1 MKRVEVYIAEG
12 DANRR
17 LGTLEYD
24 ELRGKEVSSF
34 ELDGG
39 YILHPT
45 VPFLGP
51 DIGLFRGKQYPAL
64 SYGFGIFQDAA
75 PDSWG
80 RKIIRRREKRG
91 NLRESDY
98 LLGVFDLTRIGALRF
113 RLEGSESF
121 VNADMHLSRND
132 QVGRMSEANE
142 PRSGRKSLRENPAPP
157 WTTLRTLEDSSRRF
171 EEDDTDEHALSVL
184 LRPGTSLGGARPKA
198 SVTAPDGNL
207 WIAKFPSKED
217 DFDTGAWEFLVH
229 ILAAD
234 AGLHVPEAKAQKFS
248 KTGTTFLCRRFDRD
262 GLRRIPFAS
271 AMAML
276 GCEDRQEEYNGTY
289 LDIAGFL
296 MQHGAKP
303 DEDLPELWRRMVFSL
318 LVSNTDDHLH
328 NHGFVAE
335 HGRWRLS
342 PAYDLNANV
351 KRPQS
356 LSLELDAGVPIE
368 SIGTLLAAADY
379 FRLDK
384 AEAEATLSRIRSA
397 VAKWR
402 DVAARIGISRREQE
416 EMSVCFKE

>member
-1 MKRVEVYIAEG
+1 MKRIEVYVAEG
-12 DANRR
+12 GSNRR
-17 LGTLEYD
+17 LGTLEFD
-24 ELRGKEVSSF
+24 ELRGKEMSSF
-34 ELDGG
+34 ELDGE
-39 YILHPT
+39 YVLDPT
-45 VPFLGP
+45 LSFLGP
-51 DIGLFRGKQYPAL
+51 DIGLFRGKQYPTL

-113 RLEGSESF
+113 RLEGSETF
-121 VNADMHLSRND
+121 VNAD
-132 QVGRMSEANE
+132 G
-142 PRSGRKSLRENPAPP
+142 ENPAPP

-171 EEDDTDEHALSVL
+171 EADDSDEAALSVL

-198 SVTAPDGNL
+198 SVTAPDGSL
-207 WIAKFPSKED
+207 WIAKFPSKD
-217 DFDTGAWEFLVH
+217 DDIDTGAWEYLVH
-229 ILAAD
+229 LLAAD
-234 AGLHVPEAKAQKFS
+234 AGLNVPEAQAQKFS
-248 KTGTTFLCRRFDRD
+248 KTGTTFLCRRFDRN
-262 GLRRIPFAS
+262 GTRRIPFTS

-276 GCEDRQEEYNGTY
+276 GCEDMQEADNGTY

-303 DEDLPELWRRMVFSL
+303 DDDLHELWRRMVFSL
-318 LVSNTDDHLH
+318 LVSNTDDHLR
-328 NHGFVAE
+328 NHGFLAE
-335 HGRWRLS
+335 NGRWLLS

-356 LSLELDAGVPIE
+356 LSLDLDDGVPIE
-368 SIGTLLAAADY
+368 SVDTLLDAAEY

-384 AEAEATLSRIRSA
+384 EEAEAILSRIRSA

-402 DVAARIGISRREQE
+402 DVAVRLGIPRREQE
-416 EMSVCFKE
+416 DMAGCFLK

>member
-1 MKRVEVYIAEG
+1 MKRIEVYIAEG
-12 DANRR
+12 EANRR

-34 ELDGG
+34 TLDED
-39 YILHPT
+39 YVLHPS
-45 VPFLGP
+45 VSFLGP
-51 DIGLFRGKQYPAL
+51 DIGLFRGKQYPTL

-113 RLEGSESF
+113 QLEGSESF
-121 VNADMHLSRND
+121 VNAD
-132 QVGRMSEANE
+132 G
-142 PRSGRKSLRENPAPP
+142 ENPAPP

-171 EEDDTDEHALSVL
+171 EEDDSDEAALSVL

-198 SVTAPDGNL
+198 SVTAPDGSL

-217 DFDTGAWEFLVH
+217 DFDTGAWEYVVH

-234 AGLHVPEAKAQKFS
+234 AGLRVPEAQAQKFS
-248 KTGTTFLCRRFDRD
+248 KTGTTFICRRFDRD
-262 GLRRIPFAS
+262 GSRRISFAS

-276 GCEDRQEEYNGTY
+276 GCEDRQEENNGTY

-303 DEDLPELWRRMVFSL
+303 DDDLPELWRRMAFSL
-318 LVSNTDDHLH
+318 LVSNTDDHLR
-328 NHGFVAE
+328 NHGFIIAE
-335 HGRWRLS
+335 SGRWRLS
-342 PAYDLNANV
+342 PAYDLNANA

-368 SIGTLLAAADY
+368 SIDTLLSAAEY
-379 FRLDK
+379 FRLGK
-384 AEAEATLSRIRSA
+384 AEAEANLSRIRSA

-402 DVAARIGISRREQE
+402 DVAVRLGIPRREQE
-416 EMSVCFKE
+416 DMALCFKG

>member
-1 MKRVEVYIAEG
+1 MKRIEVYVAEG
-12 DANRR
+12 DADRR
-17 LGTLEYD
+17 LGMLEYD

-34 ELDGG
+34 ELDGD
-39 YILHPT
+39 YISHPS
-45 VPFLGP
+45 VSFLGP
-51 DIGLFRGKQYPAL
+51 DIGLFRGKQYPTL
-64 SYGFGIFQDAA
+64 SYGFGIFQDAV

-80 RKIIRRREKRG
+80 RRIIRRREKRG

-113 RLEGSESF
+113 RLEGSKSF
-121 VNADMHLSRND
+121 VNADGES
-132 QVGRMSEANE
+132 
-142 PRSGRKSLRENPAPP
+142 PAPP

-171 EEDDTDEHALSVL
+171 EADDSDEAALSVL

-198 SVTAPDGNL
+198 SVTAPDGSL

-217 DFDTGAWEFLVH
+217 DFDTGAWEYLVH
-229 ILAAD
+229 VLAAD
-234 AGLHVPEAKAQKFS
+234 AGLRVPEAQAQKFS
-248 KTGTTFLCRRFDRD
+248 KAGTTFLCRRFDRK
-262 GLRRIPFAS
+262 GSQRVPFDS

-276 GCEDRQEEYNGTY
+276 GCEDMQEENNGTY

-303 DEDLPELWRRMVFSL
+303 DDDLPELWRRMAFSL
-318 LVSNTDDHLH
+318 LVSNTDDHLR

-335 HGRWRLS
+335 NGRWRLS

-356 LSLELDAGVPIE
+356 LSLELDTGVSIE
-368 SIGTLLAAADY
+368 SIDTILAAAEY

-384 AEAEATLSRIRSA
+384 TEAEASLSCIRSA

-402 DVAARIGISRREQE
+402 DVAVRLGIPRREQE
-416 EMSVCFKE
+416 EMSVCFSRV

>member
-1 MKRVEVYIAEG
+1 MKCIEVYIAEG
-12 DANRR
+12 ESNRR
-17 LGTLEYD
+17 LGKLEYD

-34 ELDGG
+34 ELCGE
-39 YILHPT
+39 YVLHPAL
-45 VPFLGP
+45 PFLGP
-51 DIGLFRGKQYPAL
+51 DIGLFRGKQYPTL

-121 VNADMHLSRND
+121 VNAD
-132 QVGRMSEANE
+132 G
-142 PRSGRKSLRENPAPP
+142 ENPAPP

-171 EEDDTDEHALSVL
+171 EADDSDEAALSVL

-198 SVTAPDGNL
+198 SVTAPDGSL
-207 WIAKFPSKED
+207 WIAKFPSKD
-217 DFDTGAWEFLVH
+217 DDIDTGAWEYLVH

-234 AGLHVPEAKAQKFS
+234 AGLRVSEAQAQKFS

-262 GLRRIPFAS
+262 GLLRIPFAS

-276 GCEDRQEEYNGTY
+276 GCEDRQEENNGTY

-296 MQHGAKP
+296 MQHGAKT
-303 DEDLPELWRRMVFSL
+303 DDDLHELWRRMVFSL
-318 LVSNTDDHLH
+318 LVSNTDDHLR
-328 NHGFVAE
+328 NHGFLAE
-335 HGRWRLS
+335 NGRWRLS

-356 LSLELDAGVPIE
+356 LSLDLDDGVPIE
-368 SIGTLLAAADY
+368 SVDTLLAAAEY
-379 FRLDK
+379 FRLGK
-384 AEAEATLSRIRSA
+384 AEAEAILSRVRSA

-402 DVAARIGISRREQE
+402 DVAVRLGISRREQE
-416 EMSVCFKE
+416 EMAVCFKS